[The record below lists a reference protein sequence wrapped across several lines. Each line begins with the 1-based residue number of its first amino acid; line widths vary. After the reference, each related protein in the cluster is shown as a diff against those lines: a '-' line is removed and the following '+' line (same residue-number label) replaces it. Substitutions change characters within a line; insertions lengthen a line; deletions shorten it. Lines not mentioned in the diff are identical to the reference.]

1 MKLSVST
8 GCTGSKLKFQGF
20 SNVEWSE
27 GSGYDETTYNADE
40 YYFKVEQPL
49 VQGKLEFPHC

>member
-1 MKLSVST
+1 VSLST

-40 YYFKVEQPL
+40 YYFKVEQPI
-49 VQGKLEFPHC
+49 VQGKLESPHC